1 MADPQVGVTA
11 QRGEGVAGGVGPA
24 VARAGGG
31 DQGEAEAG
39 RVFRMQVQVAQEAPS
54 DTGREQALAATLQ
67 GCDRAARLVEQLLQ
81 LARLESEAS
90 YGEGLVRPGPSS
102 ADMAAV
108 ARAMVVEFE
117 RQATAR
123 GQRLVLDAAAAVP
136 SPLPAAL
143 AQVLM
148 RNLIDNAVRYSPD
161 GALVRISV
169 GCSPEGG
176 AGRLVVEDSGPG
188 LTPDAM
194 ARLGERFFRVV
205 GSSQTGSGLGWS
217 IVRRLARLFE
227 LDLVVDRSAALGG
240 LRVTVSWNQD
250 GRLHQA

>member
-1 MADPQVGVTA
+1 
-11 QRGEGVAGGVGPA
+11 
-24 VARAGGG
+24 
-31 DQGEAEAG
+31 
-39 RVFRMQVQVAQEAPS
+39 
-54 DTGREQALAATLQ
+54 
-67 GCDRAARLVEQLLQ
+67 
-81 LARLESEAS
+81 
-90 YGEGLVRPGPSS
+90 
-102 ADMAAV
+102 MAAV
-108 ARAMVVEFE
+108 ARAMVVEFK

-169 GCSPEGG
+169 CGSPEGG

-205 GSSQTGSGLGWS
+205 GSQQTGSGLGWS

-240 LRVTVSWNQD
+240 LRVTVSWKQD
-250 GRLHQA
+250 GRVHQA